1 MSDGKKINIGIIGLG
16 QIAQTIHL
24 PLWAKFPNAEL
35 VAVYDTE
42 KTRAKSIAEKYKAK
56 FYSSVDALLADPSID
71 AVHIC
76 SPTHTHMKYTVD
88 AVEANKHVL
97 VEKPVARNYE
107 ESQKVYD
114 AWKKNDRVV
123 MIGMNQRFRQDAMI
137 LKSFLDNNDLG
148 EIYYIRAGWNKP
160 IRDAQSW
167 RLKKSQSGGGVL
179 LDLGILMIDLT
190 LWLMNF
196 PKIKMVSA
204 VSFNHNIDT
213 VEDTI
218 IFQATF
224 NGGVIHI
231 ENSWSPNLD
240 ADEQWLR
247 VYGTEGSAKM
257 NPFNIHKMMHG
268 NLVDITPRGIDTDKN
283 MYKKSYE
290 SELKHFMGAVRGLHP
305 ASCTP
310 KDSLDRMKLIDAV
323 YQSAKSGREVKIES

>member
-1 MSDGKKINIGIIGLG
+1 MSESKNVKIGIIGLG
-16 QIAQTIHL
+16 QIAQTIHI
-24 PLWAKFPNAEL
+24 PLWVKLPHAEI
-35 VAVYDTE
+35 AGVYDPD
-42 KTRAKSIAEKYKAK
+42 KGRSKSIAEKYKAK
-56 FYSSVDALLADPSID
+56 HYASVDAILNDPEID

-76 SPTHTHMKYTVD
+76 SPTHTHMKYTID
-88 AVEANKHVL
+88 ALEANKHVL
-97 VEKPVARNYE
+97 VEKPIGRNLE
-107 ESQKVYD
+107 EAQKVYE
-114 AWKKNDRVV
+114 AWKKTDRVV
-123 MIGMNQRFRQDAMI
+123 MVGMNQRFRQDAMI
-137 LKSFLDNNDLG
+137 LKTFLENKDLG

-160 IRDAQSW
+160 IRDAHSW
-167 RLKKSQSGGGVL
+167 RLKKSHSGGGVL
-179 LDLGILMIDLT
+179 LDLGILMIDLA
-190 LWLMNF
+190 LWLTNF
-196 PKIKMVSA
+196 PKLKTVSA
-204 VSFNHNIDT
+204 VSFNHNIDS

-268 NLVDITPRGIDTDKN
+268 NLVDITPRGVENEKN

-290 SELKHFMGAVRGLHP
+290 SELKHFIGAVRQLHP
-305 ASCTP
+305 ATCTP

-323 YQSAKSGREVKIES
+323 YQSAKSRSEVKID